1 LIIKTEVQTE
11 HSGRWDSE
19 RRAAWAGIRLD
30 RSRSQ
35 SILSLKTCSHHH
47 ISKPLQA
54 TEAGWEAASR
64 ERSHAGKEAAEPSVS
79 EKQLLVA

>member
-1 LIIKTEVQTE
+1 MIIKTEVQTE

-19 RRAAWAGIRLD
+19 RRAAWAGTRLD

-35 SILSLKTCSHHH
+35 SILSLKTCSHHQ
-47 ISKPLQA
+47 ISKPRQA

-64 ERSHAGKEAAEPSVS
+64 ERNHAVQEAAESSVA
-79 EKQLLVA
+79 EKQLLAA